1 MTSKTIFTRSDD
13 LKVGGTSCCLSRA
26 WPRANSWGGTTKFS
40 GGTDPERVETFQD
53 QEFRIPVQDLKRFD
67 LYKLSGFD
75 EARAETALNTFLA
88 RKLHPPRLKLTHEE
102 WVSFGR

>member
-1 MTSKTIFTRSDD
+1 MTVEND
-13 LKVGGTSCCLSRA
+13 LYSLGRPQSWRHQLLLEQSVAAGELT
-26 WPRANSWGGTTKFS
+26 WGGTTKFS

-75 EARAETALNTFLA
+75 EARAEARSEYVFGAQATPTALEA
-88 RKLHPPRLKLTHEE
+88 DP
-102 WVSFGR
+102 

>member
-26 WPRANSWGGTTKFS
+26 WPRANSLGAARPNFL

-53 QEFRIPVQDLKRFD
+53 QEFRIPVQDLNRFD

-75 EARAETALNTFLA
+75 EARAEARSEYVFGAQATPTALEA
-88 RKLHPPRLKLTHEE
+88 DP
-102 WVSFGR
+102 

>member
-1 MTSKTIFTRSDD
+1 VAAGELT
-13 LKVGGTSCCLSRA
+13 
-26 WPRANSWGGTTKFS
+26 WGGTTRFS

-53 QEFRIPVQDLKRFD
+53 QEFRIPVQGLKRFD

-102 WVSFGR
+102 WVNFGR

>member
-53 QEFRIPVQDLKRFD
+53 QEFRIPVQGLKRFD

-75 EARAETALNTFLA
+75 EARAEARSEYVFGAQATPTALEA
-88 RKLHPPRLKLTHEE
+88 DP
-102 WVSFGR
+102 